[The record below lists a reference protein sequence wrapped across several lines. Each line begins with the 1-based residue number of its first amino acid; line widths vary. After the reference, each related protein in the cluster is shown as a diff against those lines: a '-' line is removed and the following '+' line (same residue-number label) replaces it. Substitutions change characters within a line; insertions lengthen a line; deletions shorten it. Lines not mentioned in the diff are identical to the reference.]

1 MDSHVCNLIFLI
13 MANFNLHPAIKQ
25 KEMKDVKVDLPNVI
39 EGAEVY
45 DVLCPVS
52 KKTGHRENPLSLL
65 VKVLPPDKERLAASI
80 LQELPSIR
88 QEYPDISDGDAID
101 LCVDRLSTGSPFED
115 GQVRDALM
123 NAADVLFPEHVADQ
137 VEKQMD
143 VDPDA
148 AQIVDNV

>member
-1 MDSHVCNLIFLI
+1 

-25 KEMKDVKVDLPNVI
+25 KDSKVVKVDLPTII

-45 DVLCPVS
+45 DCLCPVS

-65 VKVLPPDKERLAASI
+65 VKVLPPDKARLAASI

-88 QEYPDISDGDAID
+88 QEYPNISDGDAID
-101 LCVDRLSTGSPFED
+101 LCVDRLSSGSPYED
-115 GQVRDALM
+115 GLVRDALL
-123 NAADVLFPEHVADQ
+123 NVADVLFPESVADQ

-143 VDPDA
+143 VNPDA
-148 AQIVDNV
+148 AQVVDNV

>member
-1 MDSHVCNLIFLI
+1 M
-13 MANFNLHPAIKQ
+13 HPAIKQ
-25 KEMKDVKVDLPNVI
+25 KKLREVKVDLPTII

-45 DVLCPVS
+45 EVLCPVS

-65 VKVLPPDKERLAASI
+65 VKVLPPDKERLAVSI

-88 QEYPDISDGDAID
+88 QEYLNISDGDAID
-101 LCVDRLSTGSPFED
+101 LCVDRLSSGSPYED
-115 GQVRDALM
+115 GLVRDALM
-123 NAADVLFPEHVADQ
+123 NVADVLFPESVADQ

-143 VDPDA
+143 ASPDA

>member
-1 MDSHVCNLIFLI
+1 M
-13 MANFNLHPAIKQ
+13 HPAIKQ
-25 KEMKDVKVDLPNVI
+25 KKSRVVKVDLPTII

-88 QEYPDISDGDAID
+88 QENPTISDADAID
-101 LCVDRLSTGSPFED
+101 LCVDRLSSGSPYED
-115 GQVRDALM
+115 GLVRDALM
-123 NAADVLFPEHVADQ
+123 NVADVLFPESVADQ
-137 VEKQMD
+137 AEKQMD
-143 VDPDA
+143 ANPDA

>member
-1 MDSHVCNLIFLI
+1 
-13 MANFNLHPAIKQ
+13 MAYFNLHPALKQ
-25 KEMKDVKVDLPNVI
+25 NISKLVKVDLPTII

-45 DVLCPVS
+45 DCLCPVS

-80 LQELPSIR
+80 LQVLPSIH

-101 LCVDRLSTGSPFED
+101 LCVDRLSSGSPYED
-115 GQVRDALM
+115 GLVRDALM
-123 NAADVLFPEHVADQ
+123 NVADVLFPESVADK

-143 VDPDA
+143 LSPDA
-148 AQIVDNV
+148 AQIGDNV